1 MNQVTIIGNLTGDPV
16 LKEGQYGP
24 MCFFS
29 VAVSNYKKPA
39 DYFSVRV
46 LSKQAESCAK
56 FLSKGRKAAVT
67 GPVHLSSF
75 GEGERKKYSLVIDA
89 QQVEFL
95 GNNGPSRARNDA
107 EGEPE
112 YEEHSAPAKQEDD
125 GYREVLDD
133 QLPF

>member
-1 MNQVTIIGNLTGDPV
+1 MNQVTIIGNLTGNPV

-46 LSKQAESCAK
+46 LSKQAQSCAK

-67 GPVHLSSF
+67 GSVHLSSF
-75 GEGERKKYSLVIDA
+75 GEGERKKYTLVIDA

-95 GNNGPSRARNDA
+95 GKGSSAEDGDA
-107 EGEPE
+107 EDAAE
-112 YEEHSAPAKQEDD
+112 YEEHRSPAKQEDE

>member
-56 FLSKGRKAAVT
+56 FLAKGRKAAVT

-95 GNNGPSRARNDA
+95 GNGSSRSRNDA
-107 EGEPE
+107 EDEPA
-112 YEEHSAPAKQEDD
+112 YEEHSAPSKQEDD

>member
-1 MNQVTIIGNLTGDPV
+1 MNQVTIIGNLTGNPV

-46 LSKQAESCAK
+46 LSKQAESCSK
-56 FLSKGRKAAVT
+56 FLSKGRKVAVT
-67 GPVHLSSF
+67 GSVHLSSF
-75 GEGERKKYSLVIDA
+75 GEGERKKYTLVVDA

-95 GNNGPSRARNDA
+95 GKGAAA
-107 EGEPE
+107 EDDGEGATE
-112 YEEHSAPAKQEDD
+112 YEEHRATAAKQEDE

>member
-1 MNQVTIIGNLTGDPV
+1 MNQVTIIGNLTGNPV

-46 LSKQAESCAK
+46 LSKQAES
-56 FLSKGRKAAVT
+56 KGRKVAVT
-67 GPVHLSSF
+67 GSVHLSSF
-75 GEGERKKYSLVIDA
+75 GEGERKKYTLVVDA

-95 GNNGPSRARNDA
+95 GKGAAAEDDGEDA
-107 EGEPE
+107 PG
-112 YEEHSAPAKQEDD
+112 YEEHRAQVAKQEDE